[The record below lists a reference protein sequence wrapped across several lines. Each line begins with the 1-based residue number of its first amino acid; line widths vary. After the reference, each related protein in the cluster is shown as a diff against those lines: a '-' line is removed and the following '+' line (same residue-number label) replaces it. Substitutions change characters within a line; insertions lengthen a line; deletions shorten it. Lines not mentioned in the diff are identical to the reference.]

1 MPLGVIVNVLSV
13 VMGGLVGSLI
23 SDKLSD
29 QLKKTMTTV
38 FGFCAMGMGII
49 SIVKIRNMPAVIFA
63 VIIGTLIGTLLNLD
77 GGIRKGTQ
85 KAVGALHLTLGDNTS
100 LMITAIVLFCA
111 SGTGIYG
118 SLISGM
124 TGDNSILFSK
134 SVLDFFTA
142 MIFACQL
149 KKAVMLVGVPQL
161 IVFLILFFSAKLIFP
176 LTNDAMIAD
185 FQSVG
190 GFVLLA
196 TGFSIMK
203 VKEFPVANMIPAMIL
218 AMPLSALWMLIA

>member
-1 MPLGVIVNVLSV
+1 MPIGVIVNVLAV
-13 VMGGLVGSLI
+13 TAGGLVGSLI
-23 SDKLSD
+23 SDKLSEN
-29 QLKKTMTTV
+29 LKKTMTTV

-49 SIVKIRNMPAVIFA
+49 SVVKIRNMSAAIFA
-63 VIIGTLIGTLLNLD
+63 VIIGTLIGTLLKFD
-77 GGIRKGTQ
+77 GGIRKGTE
-85 KAVGALHLTLGDNTS
+85 KAVGALHLSLGDDTD

-142 MIFACQL
+142 MIFACRL
-149 KKAVMLVGVPQL
+149 KKAIMLIGIPQ
-161 IVFLILFFSAKLIFP
+161 IIIFLILFFSAKLIFP
-176 LTNDAMIAD
+176 LTNEAMIGD
-185 FQSVG
+185 FQAVG

-196 TGFSIMK
+196 TGFSILK

-218 AMPLSALWMLIA
+218 AMPLSALWMLIV